1 MGKGGGKIKTGII
14 GVTLEVPK
22 GAIRGPKVEISMTV
36 LAGDG
41 IAFSFAPHGL
51 EFRKPVKLIVDLS
64 KVEEADA
71 PTLGQPVAIYF
82 EGESASTVQGK
93 EVLPLEFKNGNTIA
107 KLFHFSG
114 YLLAGG

>member
-1 MGKGGGKIKTGII
+1 MGDRGGKIKTGII

-41 IAFSFAPHGL
+41 IAFLFAPHGL
-51 EFRKPVKLIVDLS
+51 EFRKPVKLILDLS
-64 KVEEADA
+64 KIEEADA
-71 PTLGQPVAIYF
+71 LTLGQPVAIYF
-82 EGESASTVQGK
+82 EGESASTVQGI
-93 EVLPLEFKNGNTIA
+93 EVLPVEMKRGKFIA
-107 KLFHFSG
+107 KLHHFSG